1 MRGRRLSPSAIGV
14 EELLNLSFNLLVLT
28 LTGMLEHDLPT
39 FVDDILR
46 RPILIVVGVPRCK
59 FVVLRHR
66 VSDTVAL
73 DGGLY
78 GVGGLL
84 ESKLRRVD
92 TNDDEALV
100 LVGVVE
106 PSDVGQRVDTVV
118 AGRCVS
124 RNRPRRRCRAIPQYS
139 TERN

>member
-1 MRGRRLSPSAIGV
+1 M
-14 EELLNLSFNLLVLT
+14 NFSFNLLVLT

-118 AGRCVS
+118 AAIRPEI
-124 RNRPRRRCRAIPQYS
+124 RPRRRCRAIPQYS